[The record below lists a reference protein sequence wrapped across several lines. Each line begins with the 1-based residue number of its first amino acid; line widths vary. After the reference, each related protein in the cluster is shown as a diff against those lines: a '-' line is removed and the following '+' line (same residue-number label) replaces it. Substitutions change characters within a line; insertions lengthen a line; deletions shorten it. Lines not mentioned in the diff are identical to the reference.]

1 VRSRDRISDD
11 VMTSKPMRN
20 LQSEK
25 FIITQNAYTR
35 VKNNLGFFQDRL
47 AGVPFYNVNDNILPV
62 ETEFKRAP
70 TRVPRYRTC

>member
-1 VRSRDRISDD
+1 
-11 VMTSKPMRN
+11 MTSKPMRN

-62 ETEFKRAP
+62 ETEFERAP